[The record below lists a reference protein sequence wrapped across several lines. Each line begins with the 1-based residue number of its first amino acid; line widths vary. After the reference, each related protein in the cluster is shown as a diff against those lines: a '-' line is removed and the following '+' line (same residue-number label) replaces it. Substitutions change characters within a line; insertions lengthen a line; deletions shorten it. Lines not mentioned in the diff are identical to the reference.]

1 MAIYESMLVFSGRL
15 EPQEVEDQIT
25 KVTGLIESGE
35 GSLHSIERM
44 GRRRL
49 AYEIRKDM
57 DGYYAVFHYEN
68 DPSRI
73 SSLERAWRLNELI
86 LRHIVIR
93 RDKFPDGPTVAVED
107 SAVPAA
113 PEPAPVKAEEKPAE
127 AASAEETAE
136 TPAESAPEAPESADA
151 PAEPET
157 AEAAPEE
164 ETAGPAGEEEEK
176 EEEEKKEE

>member
-25 KVTGLIESGE
+25 KVTGLIETDE

-73 SSLERAWRLNELI
+73 ASLERAWRLDELI
-86 LRHIVIR
+86 LRHVVIR
-93 RDKFPDGPTVAVED
+93 REKFPDGPTVAVEE
-107 SAVPAA
+107 SAVHAA

-127 AASAEETAE
+127 AASPEKTAE
-136 TPAESAPEAPESADA
+136 TPAEATPEEPETAET

-157 AEAAPEE
+157 AEAVTEE
-164 ETAGPAGEEEEK
+164 VTAEPAGEEEEK
-176 EEEEKKEE
+176 KEE